1 MLPIFES
8 ILPIF
13 LIVLLGVVLKRL
25 PIVDRDVWHGLEEVG
40 YYVLFPAILF
50 LTLYH
55 ADFGGL
61 ELTEVA
67 IGTLGAVA
75 MMFVIMLSLWP
86 LMKRSGI
93 SSAVYST
100 LFQTATRW
108 NGFIALAITNKLFG
122 DAGLA
127 VTALVMALIIIPI
140 NFGNIAMLIWFVNP
154 NRDLKTLAWRL
165 LTNPMILASAAGVLF
180 RYFELPIY
188 APVEQ
193 AIDLVASAAL
203 GMGMLMVGAG
213 LRIRDTV
220 RPKPLAL
227 LPVVLKL
234 LLFPVLLVAVSWLV
248 GVRGETLLI
257 LATIG
262 SVPTAMNGYLLARQ
276 LGGDAPLYA
285 TIATLQT
292 AAAFLTIPLVIFLAD
307 YSASG

>member
-25 PIVDRDVWHGLEEVG
+25 PIVDRNVWHGLEEVG

-50 LTLYH
+50 LTLYRT
-55 ADFGGL
+55 DFGEL

-75 MMFVIMLSLWP
+75 LMFVLMLALWP
-86 LMKRSGI
+86 VMRRAGVSG
-93 SSAVYST
+93 APYST
-100 LFQTATRW
+100 IFQTTTRW
-108 NGFIALAITNKLFG
+108 NGFVALAIADKLYG

-127 VTALVMALIIIPI
+127 LTALVMALVIIPI
-140 NFGNIAMLIWFVNP
+140 NFGNVVMMIWFVNP
-154 NRDLKTLAWRL
+154 DRNLKTLVTRL
-165 LTNPMILASAAGVLF
+165 VTNPLILSSAAGILC
-180 RYFELPIY
+180 RYFDVPIY
-188 APVEQ
+188 EPIEQ
-193 AIDLVASAAL
+193 AVDLVASAAL
-203 GMGMLMVGAG
+203 GMGMLIVGAG

-220 RPKPLAL
+220 RPRPIAI

-234 LLFPVLLVAVSWLV
+234 LLFPALLVGMSWMV
-248 GVRGETLLI
+248 GARGETLLI

-262 SVPTAMNGYLLARQ
+262 AVPTAMNGYLLARQ
-276 LGGDAPLYA
+276 MGGDAPLYA

-292 AAAFLTIPLVIFLAD
+292 AAAFFTIPLVIYITA
-307 YSASG
+307 YVASG

>member
-25 PIVDRDVWHGLEEVG
+25 PIVDRNVWHGLEEVG

-67 IGTLGAVA
+67 IGALSTVGL
-75 MMFVIMLSLWP
+75 MFVIMLALWP
-86 LMKRSGI
+86 LMKRSGV
-93 SSAVYST
+93 SGAAYST
-100 LFQTATRW
+100 VFQTTTRW
-108 NGFIALAITNKLFG
+108 NGFVALAIANKLYG

-127 VTALVMALIIIPI
+127 LTALVMAIIIIPI

-154 NRDLKTLAWRL
+154 NRDLKMLAWRL
-165 LTNPMILASAAGVLF
+165 LTNPLILSSAAGVLC
-180 RYFELPIY
+180 RYLDVPIY
-188 APVEQ
+188 APIEQ

-234 LLFPVLLVAVSWLV
+234 FLFPALLVAISWLV
-248 GVRGETLLI
+248 GARGETLLI
-257 LATIG
+257 LATVG

-292 AAAFLTIPLVIFLAD
+292 AAAFFTIPLVIYIAA
-307 YSASG
+307 YTASG